1 MFHNNQKRTMR
12 LSFAE
17 GIFAKRSIAGKFA
30 AVLIGF
36 TALGIGGCGDD
47 EVVTPDP
54 NAGKKAPLL
63 LLHAN
68 PGFSNPVV
76 FYDGTTLIANVA
88 YGAPSQQAVQIGS
101 RTINVKATDGT
112 QLTSASNLQ
121 IDSMHTAWVIHTG
134 SANDSK
140 TIANSTLRD
149 TAAMRTAL
157 NSGMALVRLIN
168 ASKTVGKVALRVG
181 SSLGSKV
188 ADNLDFQGVS
198 SYTAIDTTNHKLIF
212 TKETGT
218 DTIAV
223 NPVTVNVEAG
233 KTYSVVI
240 FGSAD
245 PAAVDPNK
253 LNAIIVTEP

>member
-1 MFHNNQKRTMR
+1 MKIQTMFHNNQKRTM
-12 LSFAE
+12 
-17 GIFAKRSIAGKFA
+17 KVSIAHRSLALKISALLVGFA
-30 AVLIGF
+30 
-36 TALGIGGCGDD
+36 ALGIGGCSSDNT
-47 EVVTPDP
+47 VAPDP
-54 NAGKKAPLL
+54 NAGKKAAVLL
-63 LLHAN
+63 LNVN
-68 PGFSNPVV
+68 PGFPNPVV
-76 FYDGTTLIANVA
+76 FYDGSTLIANVV
-88 YGAPSQQAVQIGS
+88 YGSPSQQAVQIGS

-121 IDSMHTAWVIHTG
+121 IDSMHTVWVIHTG

-140 TIANSTLRD
+140 TIGNSTLKD

-157 NSGMALVRLIN
+157 NSGMALVRLVN
-168 ASKTVGKVALRVG
+168 ASKTAGKVALRVG

-188 ADNLDFQGVS
+188 ADNLDYQGIS

-212 TKETGT
+212 TKGTGS
-218 DTIAV
+218 DTLAV
-223 NPVTVNVEAG
+223 NPVTVNVAAG

-245 PAAVDPNK
+245 QSAVDPYK